1 MWSLTSSTLLRFS
14 ETASFTVYGVGQ
26 WHSFEVGVAPAGGSI
41 SWSTTCLLITN
52 YSQPPLQP
60 WSSSLYREAR
70 AKEKNTSSC
79 QVPTTPHYKVL
90 INRHLRRW
98 VKVLIWS
105 WPQFINLN
113 DVGALVKRLLDQL
126 SDGTPLP
133 CFPSLSLP
141 LRLSPLFHL
150 SQPHVTL
157 SVPAAVSSPRSL
169 CNRQGEGERERERDG
184 EGVKQAINKSICF
197 APLS

>member
-1 MWSLTSSTLLRFS
+1 MTLCDDVAGLVRVFLLARSQLQPMWLSRKKAPLLRVWSLTSSTLLRFS

-60 WSSSLYREAR
+60 WSSSLHREAR

-90 INRHLRRW
+90 INRHLHRW

-133 CFPSLSLP
+133 
-141 LRLSPLFHL
+141 
-150 SQPHVTL
+150 
-157 SVPAAVSSPRSL
+157 
-169 CNRQGEGERERERDG
+169 
-184 EGVKQAINKSICF
+184 
-197 APLS
+197 